1 MLVPR
6 YRGARDWLPADMAR
20 FRRIEDTFRALAA
33 KYGYQEVRTPTLEY
47 LHLFTAAGTLN
58 PDQLARVYSFLD
70 WDGWSGERVA
80 LRPDGTIPTARL
92 FLENLQPGSSLH
104 TVRLCYV
111 ENVFAFS
118 NELGERERWQC
129 GAELLGGDET
139 AADAELLLL
148 ACQVLG
154 RLEAGPVVVR
164 LSHAGLLKAV
174 LRVLDLPSE
183 TESDF
188 LDHLIAGHT
197 TEAVRLADG
206 QSEAARLLPLLFGV
220 EAEGPG
226 FVRNLATLTAEP
238 WPEVAGQLE
247 RFLPLAE
254 TLTALERPYR
264 IHLALDRGFEY
275 YTGALFHLYVGDVRV
290 GGGGRYDDLLPLIG
304 GAPLAASGFALYMN
318 ALLPL
323 LQVPPEAGDLRLI
336 LADRGRALPHA
347 FRLADA
353 LRAEGWAVTL
363 QVDGIQAD
371 SHPRVSI
378 EEEGGVVRYRLRDGA
393 GRDSV
398 VLDQDAVLQWLRT
411 SPS

>member
-33 KYGYQEVRTPTLEY
+33 RYGYQEVRTPTLEY
-47 LHLFTAAGTLN
+47 LHLFTAAGTLS

-92 FLENLQPGSSLH
+92 FLESLQAGFGLH
-104 TVRLCYV
+104 ATRLCYV
-111 ENVFAFS
+111 EDVFAFS
-118 NELGERERWQC
+118 DESGERERWQC

-148 ACQVLG
+148 ACRVLETQ
-154 RLEAGPVVVR
+154 EAGPVAIR
-164 LSHAGLLKAV
+164 LSHAGLLKAM
-174 LRVLDLPSE
+174 LRVLALPPESE
-183 TESDF
+183 TAF
-188 LDHLIAGHT
+188 LDQLIAGHVG
-197 TEAVRLADG
+197 EAVRLADG
-206 QSEAARLLPLLFGV
+206 QSEAAARLLPLLFGV
-220 EAEGPG
+220 EGEGPG
-226 FVRNLATLTAEP
+226 FVRNLVALTAGP

-247 RFLPLAE
+247 RFLPLTE

-290 GGGGRYDDLLPLIG
+290 GGGGRYDDLLPLLG
-304 GAPLAASGFALYMN
+304 GGPLAASGFALYVN

-323 LQVPPEAGDLRLI
+323 LQMPPAAEPHLVVDT
-336 LADRGRALPHA
+336 RGSALPHA
-347 FRLADA
+347 FRLADV
-353 LRAEGWAVTL
+353 LRSEGWAVTL
-363 QVDGIQAD
+363 QVDAIPVDGHA
-371 SHPRVSI
+371 RVVV
-378 EEEGGVVRYRLRDGA
+378 EEEGDVVRYRLQDGA
-393 GRDSV
+393 GGESAVRDV
-398 VLDQDAVLQWLRT
+398 EVVLQWLRT
-411 SPS
+411 SLR